1 MELKLLRPLNLLQLA
16 WLLGWYTLCVFFSK
30 ASLQMTKGIFLGEKC
45 GAVGVGGKGTL
56 AWLESRIL
64 HACFF
69 FFFLNLIIKCLQK
82 RNPRGG
88 QGKWRLLVSE
98 IALHVGQL

>member
-1 MELKLLRPLNLLQLA
+1 
-16 WLLGWYTLCVFFSK
+16 
-30 ASLQMTKGIFLGEKC
+30 MTKGIFLGEKC

-64 HACFF
+64 HACC
-69 FFFLNLIIKCLQK
+69 FFLLLFFLKKSDNKCLQK